1 MATAAGKSAPIPS
14 RPFLC
19 GHDRP
24 LLNAQPLAA
33 RPMIKNVH
41 GNTVDQLGE
50 DIVSGRYPVGAAI
63 PPEPMLCEA
72 LGVSRTVVREAV
84 KSLVAKGLLI
94 TGPKLGTRVMPEAHW
109 NWFDPDVVIWQSK
122 IGFTREFL
130 RDLQELRRVVE
141 PAAVRLAA
149 ERATPE
155 DIADIEAA
163 YAGMKNAIDHGGDYV
178 THDLRFH
185 QGLLRACH
193 NRMVVQ
199 MSKALGALLRTAFE
213 LSTARPDGPASSL
226 PLHRA
231 VLDAVIARAPARAEK
246 TILVLI
252 DGAGEDIEAVL
263 NSRRKLPSLAL
274 PASRLKARSA
284 VAAPR

>member
-1 MATAAGKSAPIPS
+1 
-14 RPFLC
+14 
-19 GHDRP
+19 
-24 LLNAQPLAA
+24 
-33 RPMIKNVH
+33 MIKNVH
-41 GNTVDQLGE
+41 GNTVDLLGE
-50 DIVSGRYPVGAAI
+50 GIVSGHYPVGAAI
-63 PPEPMLCEA
+63 PPEPLLCES

-94 TGPKLGTRVMPEAHW
+94 TGPKVGTRVMPEEHW
-109 NWFDPDVVIWQSK
+109 NWFDPDVVAWKSK

-149 ERATPE
+149 ERATAE

-163 YAGMKNAIDHGGDYV
+163 YAGMKNAIELGGDYI

-213 LSTARPDGPASSL
+213 LSTTRPDGPANSL

-231 VLDAVIARAPARAEK
+231 VLDAVIARTPAKAERA
-246 TILVLI
+246 ILVLI

-263 NSRRKLPSLAL
+263 GSRRKLPSLAL
-274 PASRLKARSA
+274 PASRLKARPPLPPA
-284 VAAPR
+284 TPAPPELPVASSR